1 MKFANANKNKKS
13 CKCKKNRPNLGG
25 FKGKFKGVVMDK
37 KQDEK
42 EIRGACV
49 YGCKC
54 LGWDYENDCCR
65 SADCVGFIGL
75 NDFSEEAHES
85 YFED

>member
-1 MKFANANKNKKS
+1 MEKK
-13 CKCKKNRPNLGG
+13 K
-25 FKGKFKGVVMDK
+25 
-37 KQDEK
+37 DEK